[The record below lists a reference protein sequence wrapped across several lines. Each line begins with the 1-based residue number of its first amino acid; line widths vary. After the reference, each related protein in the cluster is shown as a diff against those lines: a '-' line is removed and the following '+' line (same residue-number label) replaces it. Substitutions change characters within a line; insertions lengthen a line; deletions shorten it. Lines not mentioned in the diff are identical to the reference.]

1 MSRKSGSNGYRL
13 DQHDKE
19 ILALKQNA
27 EEAKQHYEQHIE
39 RHILDDLSAERFPGS
54 CKPMYSYSD
63 IAERHGVSTSK
74 VQRVAEENNLTR
86 RNKKIG

>member
-1 MSRKSGSNGYRL
+1 MSRKTGSNGYRL

-19 ILALKQNA
+19 IFELKKDA
-27 EEAKQHYEQHIE
+27 EKAKQKYEQHIE
-39 RHILDDLSAERFPGS
+39 RHILDDLSAERFPGA

-63 IAERHGVSTSK
+63 IANRHNVSTSK
-74 VQRVAEENNLTR
+74 VQRIAEENNLTR